1 MRDSSRPGKLRL
13 NLRGR
18 DEEASEERER
28 ARLRLVELREEIRE
42 MGRESEVSIAD
53 VVVSIELRLERNWR
67 SGEESDEEVDRQ
79 KA

>member
-18 DEEASEERER
+18 DEDASEERER
-28 ARLRLVELREEIRE
+28 ARLRLVELRVDIRE
-42 MGRESEVSIAD
+42 IGREREVRIAE
-53 VVVSIELRLERNWR
+53 VVVSIELRVERNWR